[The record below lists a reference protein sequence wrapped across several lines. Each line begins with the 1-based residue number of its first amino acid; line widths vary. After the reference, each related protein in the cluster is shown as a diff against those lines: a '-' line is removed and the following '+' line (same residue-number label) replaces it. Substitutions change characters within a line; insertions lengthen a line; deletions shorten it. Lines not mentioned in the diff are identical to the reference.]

1 MTEVAARSRTAIGSL
16 YRFFPTKAALAE
28 RYAEAVGGRLDAL
41 EASAAGLAAADL
53 ADAFVNLIL
62 DRPRER
68 AIVAL
73 MEGSVDVDRHRAA
86 LRARYRDGIVAILRA
101 ARPGS
106 TVSRAEPAGA
116 VVLQILKGVSRLCE
130 AGGKARAAL
139 DELRLALALFLEDVL
154 GPPL

>member
-28 RYAEAVGGRLDAL
+28 ALAERYAEAVGGQLDAL

-116 VVLQILKGVSRLCE
+116 VVL
-130 AGGKARAAL
+130 
-139 DELRLALALFLEDVL
+139 
-154 GPPL
+154 